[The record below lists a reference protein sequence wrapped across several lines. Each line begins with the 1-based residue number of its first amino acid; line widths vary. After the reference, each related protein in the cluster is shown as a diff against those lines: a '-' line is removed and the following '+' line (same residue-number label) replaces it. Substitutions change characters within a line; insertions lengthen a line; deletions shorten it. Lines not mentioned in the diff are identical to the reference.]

1 MYSAS
6 ARVLDKTAI
15 SAVDRAVCDYTLLML
30 VAEAGQNVHETCWP
44 AELSVLSP
52 CRVLS
57 AADIRSPSDVSKSA
71 PFGNS

>member
-1 MYSAS
+1 
-6 ARVLDKTAI
+6 
-15 SAVDRAVCDYTLLML
+15 ML

-44 AELSVLSP
+44 TELSVLSLCP
-52 CRVLS
+52 VPF